1 MYFGDQ
7 ALLRGIIGKYVF
19 RTVGS
24 ICILMLFS
32 LAIQKLVI
40 LMRSHLLI
48 LPFTALALGDVFLT
62 MLLCGRPEIFLPM
75 FSCRTFIEI

>member
-7 ALLRGIIGKYVF
+7 ALVRGIIGKYVF
-19 RTVGS
+19 HTVGS

-48 LPFTALALGDVFLT
+48 LPFTALALGDMFVR
-62 MLLCGRPEIFLPM
+62 MLLRGMSEIFLPM
-75 FSCRTFIEI
+75 FS